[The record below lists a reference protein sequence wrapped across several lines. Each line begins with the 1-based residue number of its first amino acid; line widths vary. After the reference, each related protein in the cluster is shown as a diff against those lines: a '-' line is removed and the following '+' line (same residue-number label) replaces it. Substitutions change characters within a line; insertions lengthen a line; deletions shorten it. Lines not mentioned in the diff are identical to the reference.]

1 MKLSPFRP
9 PCHHFCHH
17 FENQSK
23 GCKTVFENEPFQCS
37 DESIRAKREKKRKGK
52 KKKSQKNQMDLVIN
66 QGIAISG
73 FTSGHQ
79 LPIKFCPA
87 SVFCLAN
94 RESAFINSLIA
105 SGSTYEI
112 TKACHKGELK
122 DCNQCSEGLRG
133 EDLKKL
139 LKPEDQIL
147 KTNSQ
152 VEQLWEYCDV
162 PLGRF
167 SNYALIGLD
176 SLI

>member
-1 MKLSPFRP
+1 MLDRIDS
-9 PCHHFCHH
+9 
-17 FENQSK
+17 NQK
-23 GCKTVFENEPFQCS
+23 RKK
-37 DESIRAKREKKRKGK
+37 AKRKKEKIS
-52 KKKSQKNQMDLVIN
+52 KKSTGPSHKSRYFNFRFPLPVL
-66 QGIAISG
+66 
-73 FTSGHQ
+73 TSGLHFRFL
-79 LPIKFCPA
+79 LPVTNYRSPTSGLIIF
-87 SVFCLAN
+87 LAN

-122 DCNQCSEGLRG
+122 ECNQCSEG

-162 PLGRF
+162 PLGWF
-167 SNYALIGLD
+167 SNPIGQ
-176 SLI
+176 SCCHG

>member
-1 MKLSPFRP
+1 
-9 PCHHFCHH
+9 
-17 FENQSK
+17 
-23 GCKTVFENEPFQCS
+23 
-37 DESIRAKREKKRKGK
+37 
-52 KKKSQKNQMDLVIN
+52 MDLVIN
-66 QGIAISG
+66 QGISTSSEILIG
-73 FTSGHQ
+73 FN
-79 LPIKFCPA
+79 I
-87 SVFCLAN
+87 CLAN

-122 DCNQCSEGLRG
+122 DCNQCSEGLGG

-162 PLGRF
+162 PLGWF
-167 SNYALIGLD
+167 SN
-176 SLI
+176 